1 MLSSTDNI
9 IKLAWSDKVSF
20 EEIKRIHGLSESE
33 VIKIMRKISSLN
45 HSRYGEKEL
54 LEEQESMKKKEIS
67 PRDLLNWMIMFRHII
82 LFLFFIFLSSQSFA
96 DQNDKRLNRLFDKLI
111 VTEDQLEIE
120 KLTQQIWKIWHEI
133 DDPRMTRAFETG
145 VQMMNLGFHSRAID
159 YFDKVIMEIPNFAE
173 AWNKRATAHFMMGNF
188 DLSMR
193 DISKTLELEPRHFGA
208 LDGMGLIFIHLNQP
222 EKAID
227 IYDKMLEIF
236 PNSNST
242 KMKKDRILSLTTQ
255 ST

>member
-1 MLSSTDNI
+1 MLHR
-9 IKLAWSDKVSF
+9 F
-20 EEIKRIHGLSESE
+20 
-33 VIKIMRKISSLN
+33 
-45 HSRYGEKEL
+45 
-54 LEEQESMKKKEIS
+54 
-67 PRDLLNWMIMFRHII
+67 II
-82 LFLFFIFLSSQSFA
+82 LIFILTVSLKLHA
-96 DQNDKRLNRLFDKLI
+96 DQNDQRLNYLFDKLAI
-111 VTEDQLEIE
+111 TKDQQEIE
-120 KLTQQIWKIWHEI
+120 TLTNQIWKIWHEI
-133 DDPRMTRAFETG
+133 DDPKMTRAFETG

>member
-1 MLSSTDNI
+1 MFFTLIASMAEFIANDKPLVVNFRGNI
-9 IKLAWSDKVSF
+9 IF
-20 EEIKRIHGLSESE
+20 
-33 VIKIMRKISSLN
+33 
-45 HSRYGEKEL
+45 
-54 LEEQESMKKKEIS
+54 
-67 PRDLLNWMIMFRHII
+67 P
-82 LFLFFIFLSSQSFA
+82 IFSG
-96 DQNDKRLNRLFDKLI
+96 I
-111 VTEDQLEIE
+111 VTEDQFEIE

-133 DDPRMTRAFETG
+133 DDPKITRAFETG

-159 YFDKVIMEIPNFAE
+159 YFDKVIFEMPNFAE

-208 LDGMGLIFIHLNQP
+208 LDGMGLIFIHLDQP

>member
-1 MLSSTDNI
+1 MLYR
-9 IKLAWSDKVSF
+9 F
-20 EEIKRIHGLSESE
+20 
-33 VIKIMRKISSLN
+33 
-45 HSRYGEKEL
+45 
-54 LEEQESMKKKEIS
+54 
-67 PRDLLNWMIMFRHII
+67 II
-82 LFLFFIFLSSQSFA
+82 LIFILTVSLKIYA
-96 DQNDKRLNRLFDKLI
+96 DQNDQRLDYLFDKLAI
-111 VTEDQLEIE
+111 TKDQQEIE
-120 KLTQQIWKIWHEI
+120 TLTNQIWRIWHEI
-133 DDPRMTRAFETG
+133 DDPKITRAFETG

-159 YFDKVIMEIPNFAE
+159 YFDKVIFEMPNFAE

>member
-1 MLSSTDNI
+1 
-9 IKLAWSDKVSF
+9 
-20 EEIKRIHGLSESE
+20 
-33 VIKIMRKISSLN
+33 
-45 HSRYGEKEL
+45 
-54 LEEQESMKKKEIS
+54 MKKKEIS
-67 PRDLLNWMIMFRHII
+67 PRDLLSWMIMFRQII

-159 YFDKVIMEIPNFAE
+159 YFDKVIIEIPNFAE

-208 LDGMGLIFIHLNQP
+208 
-222 EKAID
+222 
-227 IYDKMLEIF
+227 
-236 PNSNST
+236 
-242 KMKKDRILSLTTQ
+242 
-255 ST
+255 